1 MRILLL
7 FALVACGAQIRTT
20 TPDTFV
26 RMERTGCQGMPCRVY
41 TLTLYADGAVHYE
54 GVFNVPAG
62 AKWRTI
68 APGRVEN
75 LMGEAERVTAWTC
88 DPDRIRRE
96 LPGAIVTVSRAGKV
110 TRRYEHNDGDPC
122 APHETFAVEGAI
134 DVDAGLS
141 RFLEK

>member
-1 MRILLL
+1 MRLLL
-7 FALVACGAQIRTT
+7 VLALVGCAPHTR

-62 AKWRTI
+62 TKWRTI
-68 APGRVEN
+68 APGRVET
-75 LMGEAERVTAWTC
+75 LMGEAEGVKAWTC

-122 APHETFAVEGAI
+122 APDETFAVEGAI
-134 DVDAGLS
+134 DVDAGIS